1 MAIPETSGALVTLV
15 IIGIV
20 SLNACA
26 KQGSPPLAELPP
38 SLPRPPAISA
48 AAVPR
53 ASEPVQGQL
62 ARIGAIQTT
71 QGWLLTFTDGHF
83 HDGTFAL
90 QADDDRI
97 SKVVDILRNNRR
109 LRVHITAYTTAVGSP
124 AHARDLSQ
132 KHADAVFRALTARG
146 ADAASIQT
154 EGRSDH
160 AVAETTRGFSRRLNP
175 HRVTLVFSD
184 PFGEFPRVAPG
195 TA

>member
-1 MAIPETSGALVTLV
+1 VAIPETSGALVTLV

-38 SLPRPPAISA
+38 SLPI
-48 AAVPR
+48 
-53 ASEPVQGQL
+53 L

-146 ADAASIQT
+146 ADAASIQA

-160 AVAETTRGFSRRLNP
+160 AVSETTRGFTRRLNP

-184 PFGEFPRVAPG
+184 PFGDFPRVAPG